1 MALITD
7 PDLLNQATEA
17 TINTSA
23 KTITLAVAGNLS
35 NDGVTLKALYSF
47 LKEEWN
53 SDPALIKFDFPMTP
67 ITDEQMQIGVS
78 SRNNGWNWGDTTTRQ
93 LIRTGGWQEVNASG
107 TTTAEYAG
115 IVSLGSLEAGTQVY
129 YQQSSGGAAT
139 NIVLTDEVNQAV
151 KVYENG
157 SFDYRSYFKLFA
169 REQADR
175 YASSDLSAIGVST
188 MTYQVY
194 RFPLSTGADL
204 KITTADADIIGET
217 PYFAAAHITLSDGS
231 VTGGAATFT
240 SATGSFVVGDVGKFI
255 CIKSGANMG
264 VYRIVTRDSAT
275 QVTVDRN
282 FASTQSS
289 IAFTANAA
297 GMSITYHATP
307 QARTV
312 GASSYNFGI
321 IIDGNNGTAEQIY
334 EFVQYQLRQ
343 NNDID
348 ADASSLV
355 GKTADELLE
364 FVGDTLKTKTAT
376 NPDGGGTGVFID
388 DYQTADVNRLVF
400 KDNTGTERT
409 FPFTAVLTINF
420 NPTLVSDAAS
430 IYRVFFTNDDAGN
443 NAGADF
449 GTANAIIPRTSNNF
463 TTVSRARSSNVATI
477 VTSTAHGLLVG
488 DVIELESMG
497 GTGYNGVAVVASTP
511 DSTTVTF
518 ANTGT
523 NEGTTADTGG
533 TLHQLMGGKVNG
545 NSSLSLTYDYDTN
558 DQRGAGSEAVDAPIT
573 VVAIGLSGAQY
584 VLTTTTITRSNAN
597 IASPVASIERNYANA

>member
-7 PDLLNQATEA
+7 PDLLNQGTEVDID
-17 TINTSA
+17 TGT
-23 KTITLAVAGNLS
+23 KTITLSIAGNLS
-35 NDGVTLKALYSF
+35 SDGVTLKALYSF

-53 SDPALIKFDFPMTP
+53 SDSALIKFDFPMTP

-107 TTTAEYAG
+107 TVTAEYSG

-129 YQQSSGGAAT
+129 YQQSSGGSAT
-139 NIVLTDEVNQAV
+139 DIVLTDEVNQAV

-169 REQADR
+169 REQADQ
-175 YASSDLSAIGVST
+175 YASSDLNAIGVTT

-217 PYFAAAHITLSDGS
+217 PYFTAAHLTLTDGS

-297 GMSITYHATP
+297 GMSVTYYATP
-307 QARTV
+307 QSRTI

-321 IIDGNNGTAEQIY
+321 VIDGNLGTAEEIY

-343 NNDID
+343 NKDID
-348 ADASSLV
+348 ADASSLI

-364 FVGDTLKTKTAT
+364 FVGDTLKTKSAA

-388 DYQTADVNRLVF
+388 NFSTEDVNRLVF

-409 FPFTAVLTINF
+409 FPFTAVVTVNFSSTLTAD
-420 NPTLVSDAAS
+420 SAS
-430 IYRVFFTNDDAGN
+430 IYRVFFTNDDAGA

-449 GTANAIIPRTSNNF
+449 GTSSAIIPRTSNSF
-463 TTVSRARSSNVATI
+463 ETSSRARSTNVATI
-477 VTSTAHGLLVG
+477 VTATAHGLSVG
-488 DVIELESMG
+488 DVIEIEGLG
-497 GTGYNGVAVVASTP
+497 GTGYNGVHVVSTVP
-511 DSTTVTF
+511 TSTSVTF
-518 ANTGT
+518 ANSGT
-523 NEGTTADTGG
+523 NEGTTSDTGG
-533 TLHQLMGGKVNG
+533 TLHQLMGGKING
-545 NSSLSLTYDYDTN
+545 NASIALTYDYDTN
-558 DQRGAGSEAVDAPIT
+558 DQRGAGSEADDAPIT

-584 VLTTTTITRSNAN
+584 VLATSTIQRSNAN
-597 IASPVASIERNYANA
+597 SVSLVAPIERNYANA